1 MRMTKTSPIRCW
13 ILRLAKLACLVC
25 LGSCTTAAAVKPA
38 AGYQHYLTGN
48 PADVVRPTSG
58 LWVLQGG
65 GDDVDEN
72 YVRMGAHGGGGDF
85 VVLRASG
92 DDDYNDY
99 IFALCHC
106 DSVETIVFDSR
117 EAAGDPYVIETIRN
131 AEALFIAGGDQS
143 RYVRFWQ
150 GTPVQDAINYVAAK
164 PAPIGG
170 TSAGMAVLGEFV
182 YSALY
187 ESLTSAVALAD
198 PYAKDVTL
206 ARDFLTLPRLGGILT
221 DQHLQER
228 DRIGRTVAL
237 LARLAQDGWAAEPRA
252 IAADRETAVHVD
264 PTDGTA
270 EVFATARHPTPYAYF
285 MRATRAPERCE
296 PGKPLTFRDVDVY
309 RIGPGGHFD
318 LASWSGTGGIGYRL
332 SAEAGVLHSTR
343 DGAY

>member
-1 MRMTKTSPIRCW
+1 MPMAPELTIRCW
-13 ILRLAKLACLVC
+13 ILRLAKLAGLICLCSVA
-25 LGSCTTAAAVKPA
+25 TADEPKPA
-38 AGYQHYLTGN
+38 PGYQHYLTGN
-48 PADVVRPTSG
+48 PADVVRTTSG

-72 YVRMGAHGGGGDF
+72 FVRMGARGGGGDF

-92 DDDYNDY
+92 DDDYNAY

-117 EAAGDPYVIETIRN
+117 EAASDPYVIETIRN

-143 RYVRFWQ
+143 RYLGFWQ

-170 TSAGMAVLGEFV
+170 TSAGMAIMGEFV

-198 PYAKDVTL
+198 PYAHDVTL
-206 ARDFLTLPRLGGILT
+206 ARNFLSLPRLGGILT

-237 LARLAQDGWAAEPRA
+237 LARLEKDGWAAEPRA
-252 IAADRETAVHVD
+252 IAADRETAVHID
-264 PTDGTA
+264 PKDGTA
-270 EVFATARHPTPYAYF
+270 EVFATPTHPTPYAYF
-285 MRATRAPERCE
+285 MRPTQAPERCE
-296 PGKPLTFRDVDVY
+296 PGKPLTLRDVDVY

-318 LASWSGTGGIGYRL
+318 LASWTGTGGIGYRL
-332 SAEAGVLHSTR
+332 SAEAGVLHSSR
-343 DGAY
+343 DSAY